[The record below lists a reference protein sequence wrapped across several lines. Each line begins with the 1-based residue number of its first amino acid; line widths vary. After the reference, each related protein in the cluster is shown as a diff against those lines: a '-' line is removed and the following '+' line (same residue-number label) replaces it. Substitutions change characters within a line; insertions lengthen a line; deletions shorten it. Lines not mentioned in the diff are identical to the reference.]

1 MADFKTSFLKSMHHE
16 AGYANH
22 PADRGGETY
31 RGIARRKHH
40 AWKGWRIIDGYKS
53 IAEFEAKLD
62 TDTGLQMLVDA
73 FYKTMFW
80 DDLYLDKINSQEIA
94 DELFDTAINMGGS
107 IAVKFL
113 QEALNLLNKNGK
125 SFIDIKVDG
134 VMGPNTIAMANKYP
148 NEKALLKTLN
158 GLQFGRYR
166 NICNEDPTQEVFFL
180 GWLNRV

>member
-40 AWKGWRIIDGYKS
+40 AWGGWRIIDGYKS
-53 IAEFEAKLD
+53 MADFEKKLE
-62 TDTGLQMLVDA
+62 TDTGLQMLVNA

-80 DDLYLDKINSQEIA
+80 DDLELDNIESQEIA
-94 DELFDTAINMGGS
+94 DELFDTAINMGGG
-107 IAVKFL
+107 IAVRFL

-125 SFIDIKVDG
+125 SYTDIKCDG
-134 VMGPNTIAMANKYP
+134 IIGPRTISLANSFP
-148 NEKALLKTLN
+148 NVKALLKTLN
-158 GLQFGRYR
+158 GLQFARYR
-166 NICNEDPTQEVFFL
+166 NICSEDPTQEVFFL